1 MYGKPC
7 SAGVAAIVLFA
18 TIVTA
23 HADGPSA
30 GFALPYGAAEFETV
44 ATPIQ
49 AQDRS
54 FDLLAASVTD
64 IQQAVAAGALTYE
77 KLVQLYLNRIEAY
90 NKKGPQLNAVIAI
103 NPHALETARALDTER
118 LTKGIRSPLHVIPIA
133 IKDNIDVFDI
143 PSAGGNLAFA
153 GTYPARDATV
163 VRKLREAGA
172 IIFFKTNM
180 DELALGSNIRD

>member
-7 SAGVAAIVLFA
+7 SVGVAAIVLFA

-23 HADGPSA
+23 HTDGPSA
-30 GFALPYGAAEFETV
+30 GCALPYGSAEFKTV
-44 ATPIQ
+44 AAPIQ

-54 FDLLAASVTD
+54 FDLLTSSVTD
-64 IQQAVAAGALTYE
+64 IQQAVAADALTYE

-118 LTKGIRSPLHVIPIA
+118 LTKGP
-133 IKDNIDVFDI
+133 
-143 PSAGGNLAFA
+143 
-153 GTYPARDATV
+153 PAALT
-163 VRKLREAGA
+163 AGA
-172 IIFFKTNM
+172 EILQSSGDDSGIAPDDFDGIDIFADQLFAAHVGAGLQQS
-180 DELALGSNIRD
+180 ELESWGIS